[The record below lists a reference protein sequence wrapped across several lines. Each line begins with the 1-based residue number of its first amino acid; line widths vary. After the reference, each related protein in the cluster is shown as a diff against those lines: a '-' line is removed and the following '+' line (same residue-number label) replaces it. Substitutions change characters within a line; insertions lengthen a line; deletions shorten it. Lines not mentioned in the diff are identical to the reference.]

1 MVMGSGFGL
10 FLFRFEGSCGLK
22 NLQGV
27 SDMDNRTKYAIQLA
41 MLKKLVSKKVIS
53 AAEYEKVKK
62 FLNKKY
68 KVFDVV

>member
-1 MVMGSGFGL
+1 
-10 FLFRFEGSCGLK
+10 
-22 NLQGV
+22 
-27 SDMDNRTKYAIQLA
+27 MDNRTKYAIQLA